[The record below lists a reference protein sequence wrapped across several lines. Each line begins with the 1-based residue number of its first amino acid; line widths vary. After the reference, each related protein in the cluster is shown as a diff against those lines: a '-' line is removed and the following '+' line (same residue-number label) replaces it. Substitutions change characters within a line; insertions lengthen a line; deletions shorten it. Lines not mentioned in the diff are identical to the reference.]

1 MKIKEPNEL
10 SCEGILD
17 YSQYAHLSHSQ
28 IICENKCSGNKTYNR
43 KATKEIAHAQCLS
56 LKQSAGNRHYA
67 NDNISNFQ
75 KYINAQLMEVVL

>member
-10 SCEGILD
+10 SCEGILE
-17 YSQYAHLSHSQ
+17 YSQYAYLIVNSFVK
-28 IICENKCSGNKTYNR
+28 NKCSGNKTYNR
-43 KATKEIAHAQCLS
+43 KATKEISHAQCLS
-56 LKQSAGNRHYA
+56 LKQSAENRRYA